1 MENIKQP
8 TQDEIRL
15 AWKAIHT
22 IFDANNDMVSYSI
35 PISTPP
41 TIKHYTKLMHLMDV
55 CLDDIQKDV
64 LIERLF
70 KGKSYKEIGC
80 IIGSTRETSSKAN
93 NIYRR
98 AIDCIRLNDAIP
110 GMMNHEYLIDDN
122 VD

>member
-1 MENIKQP
+1 METNKQP

-22 IFDANNDMVSYSI
+22 IFDANNDMVSYTI

-55 CLDDIQKDV
+55 CLDDIQKVV

-70 KGKSYKEIGC
+70 KGKTYKEIGC
-80 IIGSTRETSSKAN
+80 TLGNIKGTSSKAN
-93 NIYRR
+93 NIYRH
-98 AIDCIRLNDAIP
+98 AINCLRLNDNIP
-110 GMMNHEYLIDDN
+110 GVKNHEYLIDDTI
-122 VD
+122 D